1 MICYLAPDIQE
12 LSSWVACS
20 GDYLGILSD
29 VAAVY
34 KTLGFETMVTIMSEE
49 GKLSTH
55 LLVALVLLAISLVF
69 SSQDKLTDRQVIKKE
84 IFIQKLAAKMDN
96 QTGWVERKF
105 WTHFF
110 LNSFSARSKREIV
123 SIHSPPLSP
132 IPDPGEDQNQS
143 SISGLAEQLQHCSLR
158 SIIINFDMIGWTH
171 ILAPK
176 EVGHANHWWFSSS

>member
-1 MICYLAPDIQE
+1 MAY
-12 LSSWVACS
+12 S
-20 GDYLGILSD
+20 GDDLGILSD

-34 KTLGFETMVTIMSEE
+34 KILGLETMVTIMSEE

-105 WTHFF
+105 
-110 LNSFSARSKREIV
+110 
-123 SIHSPPLSP
+123 
-132 IPDPGEDQNQS
+132 
-143 SISGLAEQLQHCSLR
+143 
-158 SIIINFDMIGWTH
+158 
-171 ILAPK
+171 
-176 EVGHANHWWFSSS
+176 

>member
-1 MICYLAPDIQE
+1 MAY
-12 LSSWVACS
+12 S
-20 GDYLGILSD
+20 GDDLGILSD

-34 KTLGFETMVTIMSEE
+34 KTLGLETMVTIMSEE

-105 WTHFF
+105 
-110 LNSFSARSKREIV
+110 
-123 SIHSPPLSP
+123 
-132 IPDPGEDQNQS
+132 
-143 SISGLAEQLQHCSLR
+143 
-158 SIIINFDMIGWTH
+158 
-171 ILAPK
+171 
-176 EVGHANHWWFSSS
+176 

>member
-1 MICYLAPDIQE
+1 MAY
-12 LSSWVACS
+12 S

-34 KTLGFETMVTIMSEE
+34 KILGLETMVTIMSEE

-96 QTGWVERKF
+96 RTGWVERKF
-105 WTHFF
+105 
-110 LNSFSARSKREIV
+110 
-123 SIHSPPLSP
+123 
-132 IPDPGEDQNQS
+132 
-143 SISGLAEQLQHCSLR
+143 
-158 SIIINFDMIGWTH
+158 
-171 ILAPK
+171 
-176 EVGHANHWWFSSS
+176 